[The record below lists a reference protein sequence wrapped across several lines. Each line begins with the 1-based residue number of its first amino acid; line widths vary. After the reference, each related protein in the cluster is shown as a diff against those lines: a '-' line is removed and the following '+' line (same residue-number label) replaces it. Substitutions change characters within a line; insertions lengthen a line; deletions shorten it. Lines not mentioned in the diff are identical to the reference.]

1 MRIKFI
7 FVLLFFLL
15 NTNAFAQN
23 NLLSPDSAIVIALKN
38 NYSIQISRNENEALK
53 NLNSPG
59 FAGMLPQINANAS
72 TNSAVNNTTQ
82 EYSNGLDID
91 KKNVK
96 ADNLTAGI
104 SLVWTLFDG
113 TKMFVTK
120 EKLSEQSF
128 RGEQNLKADIEN
140 TIEKIITSYYSIVQQ
155 KQILKAIDEEL
166 TYSQERLK
174 IAERKFSNG
183 SGSKLDVLQAKTD
196 MNAQRSSQLQQRT
209 RLEELKNN
217 LNVLLA
223 RKPDMEFTVTDT
235 VIISYKP
242 TLEQLRT
249 SYEGKNYGLLSAKSN
264 IRISELE
271 LREFSSQRYPKIN
284 FNGSYLFSKNKNEAG
299 FILLNQNTGFNY
311 GFSAILPLFS
321 GFTLNRQVRNAR
333 LNILSSQLQYNN
345 LRLETESSL
354 LNAFRK
360 FNDNLQLLQI
370 EEENIFLAKER
381 MEITFERFRVGAT
394 NSLEVSEAQ
403 RTYQEAMSRLATAR
417 FNTKLSETILM
428 KLNGDLINYQ

>member
-1 MRIKFI
+1 MQSK
-7 FVLLFFLL
+7 LFFIAVFSLL
-15 NTNAFAQN
+15 NISVFAQN
-23 NLLSPDSAIVIALKN
+23 NLLSPDSAIAIALKN
-38 NYSIQISRNENEALK
+38 NYRVQIARNDNEALK

-72 TNSAVNNTTQ
+72 TNSAINNTKQ
-82 EYSNGLDID
+82 EYSNGLDVD
-91 KKNVK
+91 QKNVK
-96 ADNLTAGI
+96 ADNLTAGVT
-104 SLVWTLFDG
+104 LVWTLFDG

-120 EKLSEQSF
+120 SKFSEQSF
-128 RGEQNLKADIEN
+128 RGDQNLKADIEN
-140 TIEKIITSYYSIVQQ
+140 TIEKIVASYYSIVQQ

-209 RLEELKNN
+209 RLEEIKNN

-223 RKPDMEFTVTDT
+223 RKPDTEFNVADT

-242 TLEQLRT
+242 QLEQLRT

-271 LREFSSQRYPKIN
+271 LKELSSQRYPKIN

-311 GFSAILPLFS
+311 GFTATLPLFS
-321 GFTLNRQVRNAR
+321 GFNLNRQVRNAR
-333 LNILSSQLQYNN
+333 LNILSSQLEYNN
-345 LRLETESSL
+345 LRAETESSL
-354 LNAFRK
+354 LIAFRE
-360 FNDNLQLLQI
+360 FNDNLQLLNI
-370 EEENIFLAKER
+370 EEENISLAKER
-381 MEITFERFRVGAT
+381 MDITFERFRVGAA

-403 RTYQEAMSRLATAR
+403 RTYEEAMSRLASAR
-417 FNTKLSETILM
+417 FNTKLSETALM
-428 KLNGDLINYQ
+428 KLNGDLVTSW